1 MKKVGRRFVVTQQHK
16 DKALATL
23 VILGV
28 LALGFGNQA
37 FATAVT
43 SGTGVVTQISTF
55 CGTWIKPIYLGL
67 VGLAVLAVCFQGG
80 TQLMQQEGQGGQL
93 IVKGLIGGLVAVAL
107 PAAVLTAVSATA
119 SFTC

>member
-1 MKKVGRRFVVTQQHK
+1 MKKVSRRFVVTQQHK
-16 DKALATL
+16 DKALASL

-37 FATAVT
+37 FAQVA
-43 SGTGVVTQISTF
+43 GGAAVVTQISTF
-55 CGTWIKPIYLGL
+55 CATWVKPIYLGI

-80 TQLMQQEGQGGQL
+80 SQLMQQEGQGGQL

-107 PAAVLTAVSATA
+107 PAAVLTAVAATA